1 MSRRGSGAAGRQA
14 SSFRALALRCAIA
27 AFQPR
32 CPAVPLCALAIIG
45 PIFPTSAS
53 AQTDLEES
61 KRRLEEIRAER
72 DRLEQQ
78 QRRLQGQVHDVNDEL
93 SNLERQR
100 ESTHRIVNEIE
111 RQIGGLAS
119 QLDRSSAELILAQ
132 DNLAERR
139 AVLERR
145 LVDIYKRGPLH
156 TFQVLLAAEGFGD
169 LLSRYK
175 YLYLTSQQ
183 DRSLVADVEKLRN
196 RVVTQRNNILNV
208 RSELDRRRDE
218 REAEFSKYSELASER
233 SRRLQTLQR
242 SARSTERRL
251 TELQKDESRL
261 NGLLASLER
270 ARREGRCTEEES
282 LCLAQLVVEGFC
294 VLRPPVCDRAHLEQ
308 LDELVRTRRALGA
321 RHPVQLGE
329 VEDVLAGGEVLID
342 ARGVR
347 QHTHRPARADRI
359 GRHADAVDA
368 RIARVRT
375 QHGVEHAQRR
385 RLACAVRPEEAG
397 DAPVERAQ
405 AHAAHGRHLAE
416 ALHETVGFDHLPAF
430 TGRGPRAR

>member
-1 MSRRGSGAAGRQA
+1 MCRG
-14 SSFRALALRCAIA
+14 I
-27 AFQPR
+27 
-32 CPAVPLCALAIIG
+32 PAVPLAAVLTLL
-45 PIFPTSAS
+45 PIVAHGQ
-53 AQTDLEES
+53 QTPDLDES
-61 KRRLEEIRAER
+61 RRRLEEIRAER

-145 LVDIYKRGPLH
+145 LVDIYKRGKLH

-183 DRSLVADVEKLRN
+183 DRSLVEDVEKLRN
-196 RVVTQRNNILNV
+196 RVVTQRNSILNV
-208 RSELDRRRDE
+208 RGELDRRRDE
-218 REAEFSKYSELASER
+218 REAEFSKYSALASER
-233 SRRLQTLQR
+233 ARKLQTLQR

-251 TELQKDESRL
+251 TELQKDEARL

-270 ARREGRCTEEES
+270 ARRDE
-282 LCLAQLVVEGFC
+282 LARGALRGTVTTPGSITTADLGKLDWPVEGGIVYRFGRDTLPSGGIIRWNG
-294 VLRPPVCDRAHLEQ
+294 VGIAATLGTPVKAVETGTVRLVGQFGTYGLTVVIEHGNGYYSVYSHLESAG
-308 LDELVRTRRALGA
+308 VKLGNTVSKGA
-321 RHPVQLGE
+321 VIGK
-329 VEDVLAGGEVLID
+329 VGGENSDYGPHLHFEI
-342 ARGVR
+342 RGEN
-347 QHTHRPARADRI
+347 Q
-359 GRHADAVDA
+359 
-368 RIARVRT
+368 IALDPT
-375 QHGVEHAQRR
+375 TWLRR
-385 RLACAVRPEEAG
+385 R
-397 DAPVERAQ
+397 
-405 AHAAHGRHLAE
+405 
-416 ALHETVGFDHLPAF
+416 
-430 TGRGPRAR
+430 

>member
-1 MSRRGSGAAGRQA
+1 MCRRGSGAAGRQG
-14 SSFRALALRCAIA
+14 SSFRALALRCAFA
-27 AFQPR
+27 AFLPR
-32 CPAVPLCALAIIG
+32 CPAAPLCALAIIV
-45 PIFPTSAS
+45 PVFSHVAS

-72 DRLEQQ
+72 DRLELQ

-145 LVDIYKRGPLH
+145 LVDIYKRGTLH

-183 DRSLVADVEKLRN
+183 DRSLVTDVEKLRN

-208 RSELDRRRDE
+208 RGELDRRRDE
-218 REAEFSKYSELASER
+218 REAEFSKYSALASER
-233 SRRLQTLQR
+233 ARRLQTLQR

-270 ARREGRCTEEES
+270 ARRDELARGALRGAVSTPGSITTADLGKLDWPVEGAIVYKFGRETLPSGGIIRWNGIGIAAGVGTRVKAVEAGKVR
-282 LCLAQLVVEGFC
+282 LVGQFGTYGLTVVVEHGNGYYS
-294 VLRPPVCDRAHLEQ
+294 VYSHLESAA
-308 LDELVRTRRALGA
+308 VKLGA
-321 RHPVQLGE
+321 STTKGGIIGTVGGQNSDYGPHLHFEIRGE
-329 VEDVLAGGEVLID
+329 NQIALD
-342 ARGVR
+342 
-347 QHTHRPARADRI
+347 PAAWL
-359 GRHADAVDA
+359 
-368 RIARVRT
+368 
-375 QHGVEHAQRR
+375 RR
-385 RLACAVRPEEAG
+385 R
-397 DAPVERAQ
+397 
-405 AHAAHGRHLAE
+405 
-416 ALHETVGFDHLPAF
+416 
-430 TGRGPRAR
+430 

>member
-1 MSRRGSGAAGRQA
+1 M
-14 SSFRALALRCAIA
+14 FERARLVLMFVLSA
-27 AFQPR
+27 
-32 CPAVPLCALAIIG
+32 
-45 PIFPTSAS
+45 TSVS
-53 AQTDLEES
+53 AQGTPDLEDS

-78 QRRLQGQVHDVNDEL
+78 RRRLQGQVHDVNDEL

-183 DRSLVADVEKLRN
+183 DRSLVDDVEKLRN

-208 RSELDRRRDE
+208 RGELDRRRDE
-218 REAEFSKYSELASER
+218 REAEFGKYSALAIER
-233 SRRLQTLQR
+233 ARKLQTLQR

-251 TELQKDESRL
+251 TALQKDEARL

-270 ARREGRCTEEES
+270 TRRDELARGALRGSVTAPGSITTADLGKLDWPVEGGIVYRFGRDTLPSGGIIRWNGVGIAATVGTAVKAVENGTVR
-282 LCLAQLVVEGFC
+282 LVGQFGTYGLTVVVEHGNGYYS
-294 VLRPPVCDRAHLEQ
+294 VYSHLESAA
-308 LDELVRTRRALGA
+308 VKLGA
-321 RHPVQLGE
+321 SVSKGAVIGRV
-329 VEDVLAGGEVLID
+329 GGENSDYGPHLHFEI
-342 ARGVR
+342 RGEN
-347 QHTHRPARADRI
+347 Q
-359 GRHADAVDA
+359 
-368 RIARVRT
+368 IALDPT
-375 QHGVEHAQRR
+375 TWLRR
-385 RLACAVRPEEAG
+385 R
-397 DAPVERAQ
+397 
-405 AHAAHGRHLAE
+405 
-416 ALHETVGFDHLPAF
+416 
-430 TGRGPRAR
+430 

>member
-1 MSRRGSGAAGRQA
+1 MFDGDSAAAVGRRGGL
-14 SSFRALALRCAIA
+14 FRAVMRLRFAFTALL
-27 AFQPR
+27 PR
-32 CPAVPLCALAIIG
+32 CPAAPLGALAILLLSMA
-45 PIFPTSAS
+45 PAH
-53 AQTDLEES
+53 AQETPDLEDS
-61 KRRLEEIRAER
+61 KRRLEVIRAER

-78 QRRLQGQVHDVNDEL
+78 RRRLQGQVHDVNDEL
-93 SNLERQR
+93 TNLERQR

-183 DRSLVADVEKLRN
+183 DRSLVTDVEKLRN

-208 RSELDRRRDE
+208 RGELDRRRDE

-233 SRRLQTLQR
+233 ARKLQTLQR

-270 ARREGRCTEEES
+270 ARRDELARGALRGTVSAPGSITTADLGKLNWPVEGAIVYRFGRDTLPSGGIIRWNGVGIAAGVGTSVKAVEAGKVR
-282 LCLAQLVVEGFC
+282 LVGQFGTYGLTVVVEHGNGYYS
-294 VLRPPVCDRAHLEQ
+294 VYSHLESAA
-308 LDELVRTRRALGA
+308 VKLGA
-321 RHPVQLGE
+321 SISKGGIVGAVGGQNSDYGPHLHFEIRGE
-329 VEDVLAGGEVLID
+329 N
-342 ARGVR
+342 
-347 QHTHRPARADRI
+347 Q
-359 GRHADAVDA
+359 
-368 RIARVRT
+368 IALDPT
-375 QHGVEHAQRR
+375 TWLRR
-385 RLACAVRPEEAG
+385 R
-397 DAPVERAQ
+397 
-405 AHAAHGRHLAE
+405 
-416 ALHETVGFDHLPAF
+416 
-430 TGRGPRAR
+430 

>member
-1 MSRRGSGAAGRQA
+1 MFERGGKAGRA
-14 SSFRALALRCAIA
+14 GRAAL
-27 AFQPR
+27 
-32 CPAVPLCALAIIG
+32 V
-45 PIFPTSAS
+45 IFSLSAS
-53 AQTDLEES
+53 AAHAQGTPDLEES

-78 QRRLQGQVHDVNDEL
+78 QRRLEGQVHDVNEEL

-145 LVDIYKRGPLH
+145 LVDIYKRGNMH
-156 TFQVLLAAEGFGD
+156 TFEVLLAAEGFGD

-183 DRSLVADVEKLRN
+183 DRSLVTDVEKLRN

-233 SRRLQTLQR
+233 SKRLQTLQH
-242 SARSTERRL
+242 SAQSTERRL
-251 TELQKDESRL
+251 TVLQKDESRL

-270 ARREGRCTEEES
+270 ARRDE
-282 LCLAQLVVEGFC
+282 LARGALRGAVSTPGSITPADLGKLDWPVEGAIVYRFGRDTLPSGG
-294 VLRPPVCDRAHLEQ
+294 VIRWNGVGIAADVGTPVKAVEAGKARLVGQFGTYGLTIVIEHGNGYYTVYSHLESAA
-308 LDELVRTRRALGA
+308 VKLGA
-321 RHPVQLGE
+321 SISKGGIIGTSGGQNTDYGPHLYFEIRGE
-329 VEDVLAGGEVLID
+329 N
-342 ARGVR
+342 
-347 QHTHRPARADRI
+347 Q
-359 GRHADAVDA
+359 
-368 RIARVRT
+368 IALDPT
-375 QHGVEHAQRR
+375 TWLRR
-385 RLACAVRPEEAG
+385 R
-397 DAPVERAQ
+397 
-405 AHAAHGRHLAE
+405 
-416 ALHETVGFDHLPAF
+416 
-430 TGRGPRAR
+430 

>member
-1 MSRRGSGAAGRQA
+1 MFRAEEADRADVVA
-14 SSFRALALRCAIA
+14 SLFLSFRTFRSFRLGALL
-27 AFQPR
+27 
-32 CPAVPLCALAIIG
+32 VLLL
-45 PIFPTSAS
+45 SATYAH
-53 AQTDLEES
+53 AQETPDLDES
-61 KRRLEEIRAER
+61 RRRLELIRAER

-139 AVLERR
+139 AVLQRR

-183 DRSLVADVEKLRN
+183 DRALVDDVEQLRN
-196 RVVTQRNNILNV
+196 RVVQQRNNILNV
-208 RSELDRRRDE
+208 RGELDRRREE
-218 REAEFSKYSELASER
+218 REAEFSKYSELAAER
-233 SRRLQTLQR
+233 SQKLQTLQR

-251 TELQKDESRL
+251 TELQRDESRL

-270 ARREGRCTEEES
+270 ARRDELARGALRGAVTAPGSITTADLGKLDWPVEGAIVYRFGRDTLPSGGIIRWNGVGIAAGVGTAVKAVES
-282 LCLAQLVVEGFC
+282 GKVRLVGQFGTYGLTIVVEHGNGYYS
-294 VLRPPVCDRAHLEQ
+294 VYSHLESAG
-308 LDELVRTRRALGA
+308 VKLGA
-321 RHPVQLGE
+321 SVSKGNTIGKVGGQNSDYGPHLHFEIRGE
-329 VEDVLAGGEVLID
+329 N
-342 ARGVR
+342 
-347 QHTHRPARADRI
+347 Q
-359 GRHADAVDA
+359 
-368 RIARVRT
+368 IALDPT
-375 QHGVEHAQRR
+375 TWLRR
-385 RLACAVRPEEAG
+385 R
-397 DAPVERAQ
+397 
-405 AHAAHGRHLAE
+405 
-416 ALHETVGFDHLPAF
+416 
-430 TGRGPRAR
+430 

>member
-1 MSRRGSGAAGRQA
+1 MAGRRGSWFLSRVLFHIAALLPRWPAAPLGALLILVT
-14 SSFRALALRCAIA
+14 SVNPALA
-27 AFQPR
+27 QGTP
-32 CPAVPLCALAIIG
+32 
-45 PIFPTSAS
+45 
-53 AQTDLEES
+53 DLEES

-72 DRLEQQ
+72 DRL
-78 QRRLQGQVHDVNDEL
+78 QRQRERLQGQVHDVNDEL

-119 QLDRSSAELILAQ
+119 QLDRSRAELILAQ

-183 DRSLVADVEKLRN
+183 DRSLVTDVEQLRN

-208 RSELDRRRDE
+208 RGELDRRRDE
-218 REAEFSKYSELASER
+218 REAEFSKYSALASER
-233 SRRLQTLQR
+233 SRKLQTLQR

-251 TELQKDESRL
+251 TELQKDEARL

-270 ARREGRCTEEES
+270 ARRDELARGALRGAVGTAGSITTADLGKLDWPVEGAIVYRFGRDTLPSGGIIRWNGVGIAAGVGTSVKAVEAGTVR
-282 LCLAQLVVEGFC
+282 LVGQFGTYGLTVVVEHGNGYYSVFS
-294 VLRPPVCDRAHLEQ
+294 HLESAG
-308 LDELVRTRRALGA
+308 VKLGA
-321 RHPVQLGE
+321 SISKGGVIGA
-329 VEDVLAGGEVLID
+329 VGGENSDYGPHLHFEI
-342 ARGVR
+342 RGEN
-347 QHTHRPARADRI
+347 Q
-359 GRHADAVDA
+359 
-368 RIARVRT
+368 IALDPT
-375 QHGVEHAQRR
+375 TWLRR
-385 RLACAVRPEEAG
+385 R
-397 DAPVERAQ
+397 
-405 AHAAHGRHLAE
+405 
-416 ALHETVGFDHLPAF
+416 
-430 TGRGPRAR
+430 

>member
-1 MSRRGSGAAGRQA
+1 MCRRGGGAVGQQG
-14 SSFRALALRCAIA
+14 SSSRVLTLRCALTAFLPRRPAAPLFALALLLLSLT
-27 AFQPR
+27 
-32 CPAVPLCALAIIG
+32 PAH
-45 PIFPTSAS
+45 
-53 AQTDLEES
+53 AQGTPDLEES
-61 KRRLEEIRAER
+61 KRRLEVIRAER

-93 SNLERQR
+93 TNLERQR

-183 DRSLVADVEKLRN
+183 DRSLVTDVEKLRN

-208 RSELDRRRDE
+208 RGELDRRRDE

-233 SRRLQTLQR
+233 ARRLQTLQR

-270 ARREGRCTEEES
+270 ARRDELARGALRGAVSAPGSITTADLGKLNWPVEGAIVYKFGRDTLPSGGIIRWNGVGIAAGVGTPVKAVEAGTVR
-282 LCLAQLVVEGFC
+282 LVGQFGTYGLTVVVEHGNGYYS
-294 VLRPPVCDRAHLEQ
+294 VYSHLESAA
-308 LDELVRTRRALGA
+308 VKLGA
-321 RHPVQLGE
+321 SISKSGTVGTVGGQNSDYGPHLHFEIRGE
-329 VEDVLAGGEVLID
+329 N
-342 ARGVR
+342 
-347 QHTHRPARADRI
+347 Q
-359 GRHADAVDA
+359 
-368 RIARVRT
+368 IALDPT
-375 QHGVEHAQRR
+375 TWLRR
-385 RLACAVRPEEAG
+385 R
-397 DAPVERAQ
+397 
-405 AHAAHGRHLAE
+405 
-416 ALHETVGFDHLPAF
+416 
-430 TGRGPRAR
+430 